1 MPSVN
6 DPALRVDRIE
16 GLEQPTQIAF
26 LGPND
31 LLVTEKA
38 GRIMRVTD
46 GRITGTAFD
55 LSANS
60 ADERGVLGI
69 ALHPRF
75 ASTNWVYV
83 YWTWT
88 GAGDVPRGLTG
99 NPSTDIEEVPEDGNR
114 VDRFTWDGNRLTF
127 DCNVIRLPSKTT
139 DLTLNR
145 RRGNH
150 NAGVIAFGPD
160 GKLYV
165 VNGDHNVRGHLTN
178 VQEGPGISESGL
190 VAVLLRLNDD
200 GTTPQDNPFVGQG
213 DQQAR
218 IWLYGIRNSFGFDF
232 DPKSGGLWLQVNGQA
247 SYDEIGRYEGGD
259 NLGWIQLM
267 GPPDR
272 FADYKQLEIDTER
285 KLDNPDFPPERL
297 AASSQE
303 ALSRLVLFPGARYR
317 PPLFAWRYAV
327 APAGFGFIEGTALGA
342 EYDGN
347 LLIGD
352 VNTGNI
358 WRLRLTPDRNGLVL
372 ESGLADGVNDNSP
385 NDRVGEMRDSL
396 FGAGFPVATDIE
408 QGPDGTLWIA
418 SAGSNALFRITRTGP

>member
-1 MPSVN
+1 
-6 DPALRVDRIE
+6 
-16 GLEQPTQIAF
+16 
-26 LGPND
+26 
-31 LLVTEKA
+31 
-38 GRIMRVTD
+38 
-46 GRITGTAFD
+46 
-55 LSANS
+55 
-60 ADERGVLGI
+60 
-69 ALHPRF
+69 
-75 ASTNWVYV
+75 
-83 YWTWT
+83 
-88 GAGDVPRGLTG
+88 
-99 NPSTDIEEVPEDGNR
+99 
-114 VDRFTWDGNRLTF
+114 
-127 DCNVIRLPSKTT
+127 
-139 DLTLNR
+139 
-145 RRGNH
+145 
-150 NAGVIAFGPD
+150 
-160 GKLYV
+160 
-165 VNGDHNVRGHLTN
+165 
-178 VQEGPGISESGL
+178 
-190 VAVLLRLNDD
+190 
-200 GTTPQDNPFVGQG
+200 
-213 DQQAR
+213 
-218 IWLYGIRNSFGFDF
+218 
-232 DPKSGGLWLQVNGQA
+232 
-247 SYDEIGRYEGGD
+247 
-259 NLGWIQLM
+259 M